1 MLTCLKRT
9 FCCSRKIERNKRHEQ
24 QLPVKNKDDK
34 ETYVLKL
41 GDGKYY
47 VGESYNVERRIWVH
61 SNESGS
67 AWTKRYGVERKM
79 ECIPCTSNLHELVQT
94 LEIMKE
100 YGIDNVRG
108 SMFTKPFP
116 LDPSEKIM
124 AAQLYCELHNLCRR
138 CGSNEHFIGVACLKG
153 GQMADWVQQFG
164 GHLDT
169 NSLDTKRECLE
180 CEKDISTLPSN
191 FKYCRSCFMKVNG
204 YTNE

>member
-9 FCCSRKIERNKRHEQ
+9 FCCSRKIERNKRPLPEQ
-24 QLPVKNKDDK
+24 NVDGK

-41 GDGKYY
+41 LNDKYY
-47 VGESYNVERRIWVH
+47 VGESNNVKRRIWAH
-61 SNESGS
+61 SNDNGS

-79 ECIPCTSNLHELVQT
+79 ECISCTSNLHELVQT
-94 LEIMKE
+94 LEMMKE

-138 CGSNEHFIGVACLKG
+138 CGSNEHFIGVACPLDGK
-153 GQMADWVQQFG
+153 MAEWVQQFG
-164 GHLDT
+164 GQLDM
-169 NSLDTKRECLE
+169 NSVDSKRECLE
-180 CEKDISTLPSN
+180 CEKDISTLPPN
-191 FKYCRSCFMKVNG
+191 YRYCRQCFMKVNG
-204 YTNE
+204 YNKQI

>member
-9 FCCSRKIERNKRHEQ
+9 FCCSRKIERNKIPLPEQ
-24 QLPVKNKDDK
+24 NVDGK

-41 GDGKYY
+41 LNDKYY
-47 VGESYNVERRIWVH
+47 VGESNNVKRRIWAH
-61 SNESGS
+61 SNDNGS
-67 AWTKRYGVERKM
+67 AWTKRYGVVEKM

-94 LEIMKE
+94 LEMMKE

-138 CGSNEHFIGVACLKG
+138 CGSNEHFIGVACPLDG
-153 GQMADWVQQFG
+153 HMAEWVQQFG
-164 GHLDT
+164 GQLDM
-169 NSLDTKRECLE
+169 NSVDSKRECLE
-180 CEKDISTLPSN
+180 CEKDISTLPPN
-191 FKYCRSCFMKVNG
+191 YRYCRSCFMKVNG
-204 YTNE
+204 YNK

>member
-1 MLTCLKRT
+1 MLSCLKRT
-9 FCCSRKIERNKRHEQ
+9 FCCSRKIERNKRPGQ
-24 QLPVKNKDDK
+24 NVDGK

-41 GDGKYY
+41 LNDKYY
-47 VGESYNVERRIWVH
+47 VGESNNVKRRIWAH
-61 SNESGS
+61 SNDNGS

-94 LEIMKE
+94 LEMMKE

-138 CGSNEHFIGVACLKG
+138 CGSNEHFIGVACPLD
-153 GQMADWVQQFG
+153 GQMAEWVQQFG
-164 GHLDT
+164 GRLEM
-169 NSLDTKRECLE
+169 NSEDSKRECLE

-204 YTNE
+204 YNK

>member
-9 FCCSRKIERNKRHEQ
+9 FCCSRKIERNKRPLPEQ
-24 QLPVKNKDDK
+24 NVDGK

-41 GDGKYY
+41 LNDKYY
-47 VGESYNVERRIWVH
+47 VGESNNVKRRIWAH
-61 SNESGS
+61 SNDNGS

-94 LEIMKE
+94 LEMMKE

-138 CGSNEHFIGVACLKG
+138 CGSNEHFIGVACPLDGK
-153 GQMADWVQQFG
+153 MAEWVQQFG
-164 GHLDT
+164 GRLEMNTED
-169 NSLDTKRECLE
+169 SKRECLE
-180 CEKDISTLPSN
+180 CQTGISKLPPN

-204 YTNE
+204 YNK